1 LVLATQKLGGI
12 TGRGTMAVRVEPA
25 PAARILSRGRYSSWL
40 TTVDHKRIGILYILT
55 SLIFFVVGGIIALLM
70 RSQLARPNEHVFTRD
85 HYDQLFTMHGT
96 TMIFLVVVPVFAG
109 LANFLVPL
117 MIGAR
122 DMAFPRLNALSYWFF
137 LLGGI
142 VLYASWFSGGGA
154 ARAGWYSYPPLSE
167 HAFEPGRG
175 QDLWILAIHLTA
187 ISSIL
192 GAINFIVTI
201 HNMRARG
208 MGWMRLP
215 LFVWSIEVYSILIL
229 IALTEL
235 AGALT
240 LLLLDRNAGT
250 HFFLPS
256 EGGSAVLYQHMF
268 WFFGHPEVYIMVL
281 PAFGILSEVIPVFSR
296 KPIFGYKAIAFSTVA
311 IGFYSMLVWAHHMF
325 SVGLP
330 NALNIFFMLSSV
342 TIAVPTGIK
351 IFNWIATTW
360 RGNVILDTAMLF
372 ALGAVGVFTIGGLS
386 GIFLAAFPF
395 DWQVTDTYFVVA
407 HMHYVLFGGSAF
419 ALFAAFYYW
428 WPKIFGRFLDER
440 LGKINFW
447 LYFVG
452 INLTFFPQHFLGLL
466 GMPRRIWT
474 YNHHGWWAAWNLV
487 STIGAF
493 VMALGTL
500 AFLINVIRT
509 ARVGRRAGHD
519 PWVADTL
526 EWYTSSPPPPYN
538 FDKIPYVT
546 SARPLRDLRRRLQEG
561 AARA

>member
-1 LVLATQKLGGI
+1 
-12 TGRGTMAVRVEPA
+12 MAVRVA
-25 PAARILSRGRYSSWL
+25 PSPPSTVVSRGRYSSWL
-40 TTVDHKRIGILYILT
+40 ATVDHKRIGIMYILT
-55 SLIFFVVGGIIALLM
+55 SLLFFVAGGIIALLM
-70 RSQLARPNEHVFTRD
+70 RSQLARPNEHVFTRN
-85 HYDQLFTMHGT
+85 HYDELFTMHGT

-109 LANFLVPL
+109 LGNYLVPL

-142 VLYASWFSGGGA
+142 VLYASWFSAGGA

-167 HAFEPGRG
+167 HAFEPGKG
-175 QDLWILAIHLTA
+175 QDLWILAIHLTS

-201 HNMRARG
+201 HNMRAPG
-208 MGWMRLP
+208 MSWMRMP
-215 LFVWSIEVYSILIL
+215 LFVWSIYVYAILIL

-240 LLLLDRNAGT
+240 LLLLDRNVDT
-250 HFFLPS
+250 HFFIPS
-256 EGGSAVLYQHMF
+256 KGGSAVLYQHMF

-281 PAFGILSEVIPVFSR
+281 PAFGILSEIIPVFSR
-296 KPIFGYKAIAFSTVA
+296 KPIFGYKAIAFSTIA

-325 SVGLP
+325 SVGMP
-330 NALNIFFMLSSV
+330 TALNIFFMLSSM

-351 IFNWIATTW
+351 ILNWIATTW
-360 RGNVILDTAMLF
+360 RGNVILDTPMLF

-386 GIFLAAFPF
+386 GVMLAAFPF

-419 ALFAAFYYW
+419 ALFGAFYYW
-428 WPKIFGRFLDER
+428 WPKMFGRFLDER

-447 LYFVG
+447 LYFIG

-493 VMALGTL
+493 VMALATL
-500 AFLINVIRT
+500 VFVINAVKTTRS
-509 ARVGRRAGHD
+509 GRRAGND
-519 PWVADTL
+519 PWTADTL
-526 EWYTSSPPPPYN
+526 EWYTSSPPPAYN
-538 FDKIPYVT
+538 FDKVPYVT
-546 SARPLRDLRRRLQEG
+546 SARPLRDLRRRIQGEEVVH
-561 AARA
+561 A

>member
-1 LVLATQKLGGI
+1 
-12 TGRGTMAVRVEPA
+12 MAVPVSPSPA
-25 PAARILSRGRYSSWL
+25 STVVSRGRYSSWL
-40 TTVDHKRIGILYILT
+40 ATVDHKRIGILYILT
-55 SLIFFVVGGIIALLM
+55 SLVFFVAGGIIALLM
-70 RSQLARPNEHVFTRD
+70 RSQLARPNEHIFTRNK
-85 HYDQLFTMHGT
+85 YDQLFTMHGT

-109 LANFLVPL
+109 LANYIVPL

-142 VLYASWFSGGGA
+142 VLYASWFSAGGA

-167 HAFEPGRG
+167 HAFEPGKG
-175 QDLWILAIHLTA
+175 QDLWILAIHLTS

-201 HNMRARG
+201 HNMRAPG
-208 MGWMRLP
+208 MSWMRMP
-215 LFVWSIEVYSILIL
+215 LFVWSIYVYAILIL

-250 HFFLPS
+250 HFFIPS
-256 EGGSAVLYQHMF
+256 EGGSALLYQHMF

-296 KPIFGYKAIAFSTVA
+296 KPIFGYKAIAFSTIA

-330 NALNIFFMLSSV
+330 TALNVFFMLSSM

-386 GIFLAAFPF
+386 GIFLASFPF

-428 WPKIFGRFLDER
+428 WPKMFGRFLDER

-447 LYFVG
+447 LYFIG

-466 GMPRRIWT
+466 GMPRRVWT

-493 VMALGTL
+493 VMALATL
-500 AFLINVIRT
+500 VFLINAVRT
-509 ARVGRRAGHD
+509 ARVGRRAGND
-519 PWVADTL
+519 PWMADTL

-538 FDKIPYVT
+538 FDKVPYVT
-546 SARPLRDLRRRLQEG
+546 SARPLRDLRRRIQEE
-561 AARA
+561 AVVHA

>member
-1 LVLATQKLGGI
+1 
-12 TGRGTMAVRVEPA
+12 MAVNVAPD
-25 PAARILSRGRYSSWL
+25 PAAAIVSRGRFSSWL
-40 TTVDHKRIGILYILT
+40 TTVDHKRIGIMYIVT
-55 SLIFFVVGGIIALLM
+55 SLGFFVAGGIIALLM
-70 RSQLARPNEHVFTRD
+70 RSQLAQPNEHIFTRD
-85 HYDQLFTMHGT
+85 TYDQMFTMHGT
-96 TMIFLVVVPVFAG
+96 TMIFLVVVPIFAG
-109 LANFLVPL
+109 LGNFLVPL

-122 DMAFPRLNALSYWFF
+122 DMAFPRVNALSYWFY

-142 VLYASWFSGGGA
+142 VLYTSWFSGGGA

-167 HAFEPGRG
+167 HAFEPGKG
-175 QDLWILAIHLTA
+175 QDLWILAIHLTT

-201 HNMRARG
+201 HNMRAPG
-208 MGWMRLP
+208 MSWMRLP
-215 LFVWSIEVYSILIL
+215 LFVWSIYVYSILIL

-240 LLLLDRNAGT
+240 LLLLDRKAGT

-296 KPIFGYKAIAFSTVA
+296 KPIFGYKAIAFSTIA
-311 IGFYSMLVWAHHMF
+311 IGFFSMLVWAHHMF

-330 NALNIFFMLSSV
+330 NTLNVFFMLSSMA
-342 TIAVPTGIK
+342 IAVPTGIK

-360 RGNVILDTAMLF
+360 RGNLILDTAMLF

-428 WPKIFGRFLDER
+428 WPKIFGRILNER
-440 LGKINFW
+440 LGKVNFW

-466 GMPRRIWT
+466 GMPRRVWT

-493 VMALGTL
+493 VMAFGTL
-500 AFLINVIRT
+500 VFLINVVRT

-526 EWYTSSPPPPYN
+526 EWYTSSPPPAYN
-538 FDKIPYVT
+538 FDKVPYVT
-546 SARPLRDLRRRLQEG
+546 SARPLRDLRRRLQET
-561 AARA
+561 AIRA

>member
-1 LVLATQKLGGI
+1 
-12 TGRGTMAVRVEPA
+12 MAVRVAPSPA
-25 PAARILSRGRYSSWL
+25 STVVSRGRYSSWL
-40 TTVDHKRIGILYILT
+40 ATVDHKRIGILYILT
-55 SLIFFVVGGIIALLM
+55 SLLFFVAGGIIALLM
-70 RSQLARPNEHVFTRD
+70 RSQLARPNEHIFTRD
-85 HYDQLFTMHGT
+85 KYDQLFTMHGT

-109 LANFLVPL
+109 LGNYLVPL

-142 VLYASWFSGGGA
+142 VLYASWFSAGGA

-167 HAFEPGRG
+167 HAFEPGKG
-175 QDLWILAIHLTA
+175 QDLWILAIHLTS

-201 HNMRARG
+201 HNMRAPG
-208 MGWMRLP
+208 MSWMRMP
-215 LFVWSIEVYSILIL
+215 LFVWAIYTYAILIL

-240 LLLLDRNAGT
+240 LLLLDRNVGT
-250 HFFLPS
+250 HFFIPS
-256 EGGSAVLYQHMF
+256 KGGSAVLYQHMF

-281 PAFGILSEVIPVFSR
+281 PAFGILSEIIPVFSR
-296 KPIFGYKAIAFSTVA
+296 KPIFGYKAIAFSTIA

-330 NALNIFFMLSSV
+330 TALNIFFMLSSM

-351 IFNWIATTW
+351 ILNWIATTW
-360 RGNVILDTAMLF
+360 RGNVILDTPMLF

-386 GIFLAAFPF
+386 GVMLAAFPF

-419 ALFAAFYYW
+419 ALFGAFYYW
-428 WPKIFGRFLDER
+428 WPKMFGRFLDER

-447 LYFVG
+447 LYFIG

-493 VMALGTL
+493 VMALATL
-500 AFLINVIRT
+500 VFIINAVKTTRS
-509 ARVGRRAGHD
+509 GRRAGND
-519 PWVADTL
+519 PWTADTL
-526 EWYTSSPPPPYN
+526 EWYTSSPPPAYN
-538 FDKIPYVT
+538 FDKVPYVT
-546 SARPLRDLRRRLQEG
+546 SARPLRDLRRRIQEEDVVH
-561 AARA
+561 A

>member
-1 LVLATQKLGGI
+1 
-12 TGRGTMAVRVEPA
+12 MAVRVTSA
-25 PAARILSRGRYSSWL
+25 PAATIVSRGRYSSWL
-40 TTVDHKRIGILYILT
+40 ATVDHKRIGILYILT
-55 SLIFFVVGGIIALLM
+55 SLVFFVAGGIVALLM

-85 HYDQLFTMHGT
+85 TYDQMFTMHGT

-109 LANFLVPL
+109 LANYLVPL

-122 DMAFPRLNALSYWFF
+122 DMAFPRLNAASYWFY

-167 HAFEPGRG
+167 RAFEPGNG
-175 QDLWILAIHLTA
+175 QDLWILALHLTT

-201 HNMRARG
+201 HNLRAPG

-215 LFVWSIEVYSILIL
+215 LFVWSIYVYSVLIL

-240 LLLLDRNAGT
+240 LLLLDRKAGT

-330 NALNIFFMLSSV
+330 NFLNVFFMLSSMV
-342 TIAVPTGIK
+342 IAVPTGVK
-351 IFNWIATTW
+351 IFNWLATTW
-360 RGNVILDTAMLF
+360 RGNLIFDTAMLW
-372 ALGAVGVFTIGGLS
+372 ALGFIALFTIGGLS
-386 GIFLAAFPF
+386 GIFLAAFPV
-395 DWQVTDTYFVVA
+395 DWQVTDTYYVVA
-407 HMHYVLFGGSAF
+407 HMHYVMFGGGVFGAF
-419 ALFAAFYYW
+419 AALFYW
-428 WPKIFGRFLDER
+428 WPKLFRRLLDER
-440 LGKINFW
+440 LGKIQFW
-447 LYFVG
+447 LVFIG
-452 INLTFFPQHFLGLL
+452 FNLTFFPQHMLGLL
-466 GMPRRIWT
+466 GMPRRNFTYVEHGLTQT
-474 YNHHGWWAAWNLV
+474 YNLL
-487 STIGAF
+487 SSIGSG
-493 VMALGTL
+493 VMAIGMLV
-500 AFLINVIRT
+500 FIINVVKTQRSG
-509 ARVGRRAGHD
+509 VRAAND
-519 PWVADTL
+519 PWLADTL
-526 EWYTSSPPPPYN
+526 EWYTTSPPPAWN
-538 FDKIPYVT
+538 FERVPYVS
-546 SARPLRDLRRRLQEG
+546 SARPLRDLRRRLQS
-561 AARA
+561 A

>member
-1 LVLATQKLGGI
+1 
-12 TGRGTMAVRVEPA
+12 MAVRVTPA
-25 PAARILSRGRYSSWL
+25 PAATVVSRGRYSSWL
-40 TTVDHKRIGILYILT
+40 ATVDHKRIGILYILT
-55 SLIFFVVGGIIALLM
+55 SLLFFVAGGIIALLM
-70 RSQLARPNEHVFTRD
+70 RSQLARPNEHIFTRNR
-85 HYDQLFTMHGT
+85 YDELFTMHGT

-109 LANFLVPL
+109 LANYLVPL

-142 VLYASWFSGGGA
+142 VLYASWFSAGGA

-167 HAFEPGRG
+167 HAFEPGKG
-175 QDLWILAIHLTA
+175 QDLWILAIHLTS

-201 HNMRARG
+201 HNMRAPG
-208 MGWMRLP
+208 MSWMRMP
-215 LFVWSIEVYSILIL
+215 LFVWSIYVYAILIL

-296 KPIFGYKAIAFSTVA
+296 KPIFGYKAIAFSTIA

-325 SVGLP
+325 SVGMP
-330 NALNIFFMLSSV
+330 TALNIFFMLSSM

-351 IFNWIATTW
+351 ILNWIATTW
-360 RGNVILDTAMLF
+360 RGNVILDTPMLF
-372 ALGAVGVFTIGGLS
+372 ALAAVGVFTIGGLS
-386 GIFLAAFPF
+386 GVMLAAFPF

-428 WPKIFGRFLDER
+428 WPKMFGRFLDER

-447 LYFVG
+447 LYFIG

-466 GMPRRIWT
+466 GMPRRVWT

-493 VMALGTL
+493 VMALATL
-500 AFLINVIRT
+500 VFVINAFKTTRS
-509 ARVGRRAGHD
+509 GRRAGND
-519 PWVADTL
+519 PWKADTL
-526 EWYTSSPPPPYN
+526 EWYTSSPPPAYN
-538 FDKIPYVT
+538 FDKVPYVT
-546 SARPLRDLRRRLQEG
+546 SARPLRDLRRRIQEEDLVH
-561 AARA
+561 A